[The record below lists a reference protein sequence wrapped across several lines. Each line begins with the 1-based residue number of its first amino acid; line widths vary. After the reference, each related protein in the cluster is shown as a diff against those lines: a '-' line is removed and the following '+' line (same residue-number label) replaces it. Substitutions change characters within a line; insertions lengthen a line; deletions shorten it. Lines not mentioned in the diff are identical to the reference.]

1 VGKCAGA
8 GPLYSLRVWLPAAW
22 AMCFMLAGVRLG
34 LAQQVGQSPAETP
47 GEYNGLPMPRQSEQ
61 MAALDK
67 HIVTLPVRT
76 AAEMTDED
84 AALLNRREADV
95 SRAAAFYGFDIS
107 DSVRWTYEQVVC
119 HTLPDHLILAFTNR
133 TSPKGPSRFVA
144 VVPHGSGDVQVV
156 TDFTHGLLPFH
167 PTWKSGNAY
176 AVFNRMVA
184 ADRGEHGL
192 QPNSHWLNLGMCYV
206 ALAGGSV
213 PKVAAPLGD
222 VAASDALLKRDGFT
236 PIIRFGD
243 HGAADVAFSDVQA
256 LKHTANWT
264 LSFDGSGRLK
274 KAELRED
281 KPVPVRDV
289 PMAAEP
295 APIIPN

>member
-1 VGKCAGA
+1 
-8 GPLYSLRVWLPAAW
+8 
-22 AMCFMLAGVRLG
+22 
-34 LAQQVGQSPAETP
+34 
-47 GEYNGLPMPRQSEQ
+47 
-61 MAALDK
+61 
-67 HIVTLPVRT
+67 
-76 AAEMTDED
+76 
-84 AALLNRREADV
+84 
-95 SRAAAFYGFDIS
+95 
-107 DSVRWTYEQVVC
+107 
-119 HTLPDHLILAFTNR
+119 
-133 TSPKGPSRFVA
+133 
-144 VVPHGSGDVQVV
+144 VV

-176 AVFNRMVA
+176 SVFNRMVA
-184 ADRGEHGL
+184 ADRGEQGL

-213 PKVAAPLGD
+213 PKVAAPLDD
-222 VAASDALLKRDGFT
+222 VAASDALVKRDGFT

-256 LKHTANWT
+256 QKRTANWT

-281 KPVPVRDV
+281 KPIPVREV
-289 PMAAEP
+289 PMAAPP